1 MSALLASYYTE
12 TAPNHDGI
20 IVENAATAKG
30 SNSGYVLQFS
40 AAPSGMFIGA
50 YFTTVSLGTNVTFM
64 IVASTDSAGVVQTSF
79 DPSSLYYLV
88 DTLVTSVTPTVIL
101 YKSITTAIHPLGSAT
116 VQDILQLFLTTVNK
130 VNYSFVIASLIQVIN
145 DNTAFYG
152 NGGGRILCTID
163 DGSVFIDTSKFLALD
178 NQVYSA
184 NSCTFQNFNNKI
196 KIANTLSNLNGS
208 NAFSVNP
215 SGTLTVGSAG
225 GNNIN
230 ENHNTRPEVLISMLS
245 PGGASSSTRYSSSTS
260 TVNFYYAIRF
270 GPTAE
275 NNIGTV
281 RINVPVTVSIA

>member
-1 MSALLASYYTE
+1 MSVLLASSYTE

-20 IVENAATAKG
+20 TVQNASLVTG
-30 SNSGYVLQFS
+30 SNSGYVLEFS
-40 AAPSGMFIGA
+40 REPSNMFIGA

-64 IVASTDSAGVVQTSF
+64 IVASTNSDGTVKTLF
-79 DPSSLYYLV
+79 DPSSRYYLV
-88 DTLVTSVTPTVIL
+88 DTLVTSVTLTTIL

-116 VQDILQLFLTTVNK
+116 VQDILQLFLTTVTK

-145 DNTAFYG
+145 SDTAFYG

-184 NSCTFQNFNNKI
+184 NVCTFQNFNNKI

-215 SGTLTVGSAG
+215 TGTLTVGSAG

-230 ENHNTRPEVLISMLS
+230 ENHNTRPEVLLALLS
-245 PGGASSSTRYSSSTS
+245 NGGVANAIRYSTSTS

-270 GPTAE
+270 GPVAE

-281 RINVPVTVSIA
+281 RINVPATVSIA